1 MLIDQRGADM
11 QYEKKE
17 LIAEGKTK
25 RVWATQND
33 RLVIVEFKDDA
44 LNYHGKKHV
53 FFHGKGALSNQIN
66 AYLQKLLEENGI
78 PTHFKCKYSDTE
90 SVMHLAEMIPVEV
103 VVRNYTAGTMCQ
115 RLGLPECMR
124 LKAPVLEFC
133 YKSDELGDPVIN
145 EYHAYAMGLCTRE
158 ELANMCYTVSRINK
172 VLVDTM
178 KKIGIVVAD
187 FKVEFGRINGRL
199 VVADE
204 LTPTV
209 SRMWNAETLSKFD
222 TDGTNPA
229 LDYEIVLQRLT
240 DLLGKDYGTVKS

>member
-1 MLIDQRGADM
+1 M

-25 RVWATQND
+25 RVWATDNP
-33 RLVIVEFKDDA
+33 RLAIVEFKDDA
-44 LNYHGKKHV
+44 LHYHGKKHV
-53 FFHGKGALSNQIN
+53 YFPGKGALSNKIN
-66 AYLQKLLEENGI
+66 AYLQELLDENGI
-78 PTHFKCKYSDTE
+78 LTHFKCRYSDTE

-103 VVRNYTAGTMCQ
+103 VVRNYTAGTMCK
-115 RLGLPECMR
+115 RLGLPERMR
-124 LKAPVLEFC
+124 LKSPVLEFC
-133 YKSDELGDPVIN
+133 YKSDKLRDPVIN

-158 ELANMCYTVSRINK
+158 EMANMCYTVSRINK

-209 SRMWNAETLSKFD
+209 SRMWDAETLSKFD
-222 TDGTNPA
+222 VDGTHPQ
-229 LDYEIVLQRLT
+229 LDYEVVLERLEK
-240 DLLGKDYGTVKS
+240 LLGKKD